1 MTRQIFLDTE
11 TTGINKIGGQQGHRI
26 IEIGAV
32 EVINRSFT
40 GRIFHV
46 YLKPDRPIDEEAF
59 KVHGISN
66 EFLINKK
73 KFKNIANELLSFIR
87 GTELVIHNASFDIGF
102 LDYEFGMLNSGIEKI
117 DTLCKIT
124 DSLVIARKIFPGKHN
139 SLKALCDRYL
149 IDKSK
154 KRTLHGALLDAEI
167 LAEVFLMMTSGQ
179 RSIGFTIEVEK
190 KNISEIIDESM
201 ISKNVKSI
209 KIIYASNKEIM
220 EHENILNILKK
231 NSGKCFWL
239 E

>member
-11 TTGINKIGGQQGHRI
+11 TTGINNTGGQPYEGHRI

-32 EVINRSFT
+32 EVINRIFT

-66 EFLINKK
+66 EFLLNKK

-179 RSIGFTIEVEK
+179 RSIGFTIEVAK
-190 KNISEIIDESM
+190 KNII
-201 ISKNVKSI
+201 KNVKSI
-209 KIIYASNKEIM
+209 KIIYASNKEII
-220 EHENILNILKK
+220 EHENILNMLKK